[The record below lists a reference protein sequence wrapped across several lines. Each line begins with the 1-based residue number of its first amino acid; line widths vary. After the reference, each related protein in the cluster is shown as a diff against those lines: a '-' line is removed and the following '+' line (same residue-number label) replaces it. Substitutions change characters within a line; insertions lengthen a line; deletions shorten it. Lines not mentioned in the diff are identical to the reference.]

1 MDAIEHLRNIIETND
16 LNKAQ
21 IAKEIGMSKERFHY
35 FLNYAK
41 TCDVTTYAKIRRSI
55 EAKGIRV
62 DDLDTLSIPAMA
74 AHINTEASKLIA
86 DSIQA
91 LADGI
96 LTENE
101 KEIINNSISRMIT
114 ELKQLKEK
122 LQ

>member
-1 MDAIEHLRNIIETND
+1 MDAIEHIRNIIDTHD

-41 TCDVTTYAKIRRSI
+41 TCDVTTYAKIRRVI
-55 EAKGIRV
+55 EAKGVRV

-74 AHINTEASKLIA
+74 AHINTESSKLIA
-86 DSIQA
+86 DCIQA
-91 LADGI
+91 LTDGI

-101 KEIINNSISRMIT
+101 KNILLNSISRMIT
-114 ELKQLKEK
+114 ELNLLREK

>member
-35 FLNYAK
+35 FLNYGK
-41 TCDVTTYAKIRRSI
+41 TCDVNLYAKIRRSI
-55 EAKGIRV
+55 EAKGVRV

-91 LADGI
+91 LTDGI

-101 KEIINNSISRMIT
+101 KELLENSISRMVT
-114 ELKQLKEK
+114 ELQILRGK